1 MGEFCV
7 EGMTVGDAVGA
18 RLGLTGCRVGVLV
31 VGMRVG
37 PSVGRRDGLLLGRDE
52 GTGWAEGVTD
62 GHTVSVGSAV
72 GFCEGGAEGAIVM
85 LG

>member
-1 MGEFCV
+1 M
-7 EGMTVGDAVGA
+7 
-18 RLGLTGCRVGVLV
+18 
-31 VGMRVG
+31 
-37 PSVGRRDGLLLGRDE
+37 DGLLLGRDE

-62 GHTVSVGSAV
+62 GLTVKVGSAV